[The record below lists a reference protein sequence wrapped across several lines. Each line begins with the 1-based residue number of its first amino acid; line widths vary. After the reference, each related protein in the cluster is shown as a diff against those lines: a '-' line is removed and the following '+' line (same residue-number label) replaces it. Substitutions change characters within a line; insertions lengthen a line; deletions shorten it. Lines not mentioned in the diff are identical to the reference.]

1 MCNLEIVF
9 KELLKC
15 QESKNIKSCIPC
27 KGFIDCKLRRAYVN
41 KVYLSMNKDIFE
53 KDNNKGFD
61 FG

>member
-1 MCNLEIVF
+1 MCNLEMAF

-27 KGFIDCKLRRAYVN
+27 KGFIDCSLRRAYVDA
-41 KVYLSMNKDIFE
+41 VYLSMNKELFE
-53 KDNNKGFD
+53 NNNKGFN

>member
-1 MCNLEIVF
+1 MCNLEMAF

-27 KGFIDCKLRRAYVN
+27 KGFIDCSLRRAYVDA
-41 KVYLSMNKDIFE
+41 VYLSMNKELFE
-53 KDNNKGFD
+53 NNNKGFD